1 MATPVLQN
9 GDYFIEAGNS
19 NSQHKI
25 FKYITC
31 NSTIKNKL
39 YVTIKRS
46 YTVLQCH
53 YHNLHSS
60 LTRPNFM
67 SLLKFQVKKQFINS
81 NEAFLFEKD
90 VPEKYNSVFS
100 VDRCHHAYESIG
112 W

>member
-1 MATPVLQN
+1 MATPVLHN
-9 GDYFIEAGNS
+9 GDYHVKAGNS

-25 FKYITC
+25 SSYITC

-53 YHNLHSS
+53 YHYYNLHSS

-67 SLLKFQVKKQFINS
+67 LLLKYQVKKQFINS
-81 NEAFLFEKD
+81 NEAFFF
-90 VPEKYNSVFS
+90 VV
-100 VDRCHHAYESIG
+100 
-112 W
+112 